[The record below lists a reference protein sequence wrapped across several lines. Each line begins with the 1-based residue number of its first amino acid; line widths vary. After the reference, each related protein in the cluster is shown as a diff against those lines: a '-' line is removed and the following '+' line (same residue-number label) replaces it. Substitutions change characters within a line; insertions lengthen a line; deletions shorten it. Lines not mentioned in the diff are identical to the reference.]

1 MYCVKCGVK
10 LEDTE
15 KLCPLCGTRVY
26 HPDVKRGEASPLY
39 PARKYPVMLHP
50 KIVQIVVTT
59 IFLIG
64 CLVTLLCNLETSGT
78 ITWSGYVIGAALMTY
93 VIAVLPTWFR
103 RPNPVIFVPCGGAA
117 LCLYLLYISIATEGR
132 WFMSF
137 AFPVVGILTLIVTTV
152 VTLCRYLGNGRLY
165 IFGGAFMAAGLST
178 ILVEFLLNI
187 TFNRPY
193 AGWFIYPMVPSVLI
207 GGMLIYL
214 AICRPARETME
225 RKFFV

>member
-1 MYCVKCGVK
+1 
-10 LEDTE
+10 
-15 KLCPLCGTRVY
+15 
-26 HPDVKRGEASPLY
+26 
-39 PARKYPVMLHP
+39 
-50 KIVQIVVTT
+50 
-59 IFLIG
+59 
-64 CLVTLLCNLETSGT
+64 
-78 ITWSGYVIGAALMTY
+78 
-93 VIAVLPTWFR
+93 
-103 RPNPVIFVPCGGAA
+103 
-117 LCLYLLYISIATEGR
+117 
-132 WFMSF
+132 MSF

-152 VTLCRYLGNGRLY
+152 VTLCRYLENGRLY